1 MFYIVYLRFFFIYW
15 PCIIIFLR
23 DDCFTVFCDILGT
36 FLVHLKGKHLKW
48 RDCQYYFEHYFTSNQ
63 VASVSSKSGS
73 PLHCGFVY
81 AITRRMM
88 SLPDVIS
95 WNGVKKDAQVLL
107 GLRCCDTNCCWRSE
121 CFEISGSGTH
131 FTTRHHLWVL
141 TNRVHSKTILCGP
154 CREKKNVYKC
164 FTLKIV
170 SDFEH
175 CPVVYGSQWMSYLL
189 CISVF

>member
-1 MFYIVYLRFFFIYW
+1 MDVLLPVCTTNNFFLTKAFYLPCSSMFYIVYLRFFFIYW

-95 WNGVKKDAQVLL
+95 WKKMHKFCSASVAVTQTVVGGPNALRSLEAALISLL
-107 GLRCCDTNCCWRSE
+107 DS
-121 CFEISGSGTH
+121 I
-131 FTTRHHLWVL
+131 
-141 TNRVHSKTILCGP
+141 CG
-154 CREKKNVYKC
+154 Y
-164 FTLKIV
+164 
-170 SDFEH
+170 
-175 CPVVYGSQWMSYLL
+175 
-189 CISVF
+189 